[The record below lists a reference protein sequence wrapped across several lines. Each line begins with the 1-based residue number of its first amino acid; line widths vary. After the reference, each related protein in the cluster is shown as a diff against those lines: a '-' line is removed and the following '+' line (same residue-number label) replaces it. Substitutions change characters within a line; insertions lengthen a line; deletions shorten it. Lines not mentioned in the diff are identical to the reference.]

1 MNTKHFLVFLIGFIS
16 QFQYA
21 QTFDKA
27 KLDKYFDLLETNN
40 KFMGSIAVSK
50 NAELIYSRAVGFVDV
65 ENNIKANES
74 SIYRIG
80 SISKTFTAVLV
91 LKAVEQ
97 KKLSLDDKLSKFY
110 PNIINANNI
119 SIRQLLYHRSG
130 IASFTDQSDYLTWN
144 TVAKTEKEMLAI
156 ITRAGSKF
164 EPDSKAAYSNS
175 NYILLSFILE
185 KVFKA
190 NFAQIIQK
198 HISQPLG
205 LKNTAVGKEI
215 DVKNNEC
222 KSYRFDKGW
231 KMEPETDMS
240 IPLGAGAIVST
251 PSDLVKFGEALFGG
265 KLINAE
271 SLAAMSTI
279 KDNYGMG
286 LFQFPFGNKRLLGH
300 TGGIDGFASIFS
312 HFAEEKITYAMT
324 SNGANYS
331 TNNISIAVLSA
342 IFGQDYS
349 LPEFNN
355 SILLTAEDLEQFVGV
370 YISAQLPIKIAVTR
384 THNALVA
391 QATGQPAFE
400 LEATDKNKFKFDK
413 AGAAFEFDA
422 TKGTMILKQ
431 GGGEFEFKKEN
442 Q

>member
-1 MNTKHFLVFLIGFIS
+1 MNTKHYLLLLIGLMS

-21 QTFDKA
+21 QTFDKD
-27 KLDKYFDLLETNN
+27 KLDKYFDILETNN

-50 NAELIYSRAVGFVDV
+50 NAELIYSRTVGFVDV

-91 LKAVEQ
+91 LKAVEE

-119 SIRQLLYHRSG
+119 SIRHLLYHRSG

-144 TVAKTEKEMLAI
+144 TVAKTEEEMLAI
-156 ITRAGSKF
+156 ITQAGSKF

-175 NYILLSFILE
+175 NYVLLSFILE

-198 HISQPLG
+198 QISQPLG
-205 LKNTAVGKEI
+205 LKNTSVGKEI

-222 KSYRFDKGW
+222 KSYIFDNGW
-231 KMEPETDMS
+231 KMEPATDMS

-251 PSDLVKFGEALFGG
+251 PSDLLKFGDALFGG

-312 HFAEEKITYAMT
+312 HFADEKITYAMT
-324 SNGANYS
+324 SNASNYS
-331 TNNISIAVLSA
+331 INNISIAVLSA
-342 IFGQDYS
+342 IFGHDYE

-355 SILLTAEDLEQFVGV
+355 SIVLTADELDQFVGV
-370 YISAQLPIKIAVTR
+370 YISTQLPIKIVVIR

-400 LEATDKNKFKFDK
+400 LEATDINKFKFDK
-413 AGAAFEFDA
+413 VGAAFEFDA

-431 GGGEFEFKKEN
+431 GGGEFEFKKEKE
-442 Q
+442 

>member
-1 MNTKHFLVFLIGFIS
+1 MKTKHFLLLLIGLMS

-21 QTFDKA
+21 QTFDKD
-27 KLDKYFDLLETNN
+27 KLDKYFDILETNN

-50 NAELIYSRAVGFVDV
+50 NAELIYSRTIGFVDV

-119 SIRQLLYHRSG
+119 SIRHLLYHRSG

-144 TVAKTEKEMLAI
+144 TVAKTEEEMLTI
-156 ITRAGSKF
+156 ITQAGSKF

-175 NYILLSFILE
+175 NYVLLSFILE

-198 HISQPLG
+198 QISQPLG
-205 LKNTAVGKEI
+205 LKNTSVGKEI

-222 KSYRFDKGW
+222 KSYIFNNGW

-251 PSDLVKFGEALFGG
+251 PSDLLKFGDALFGG

-300 TGGIDGFASIFS
+300 TGGIDGFVSIFS
-312 HFAEEKITYAMT
+312 HFADEKITYAMT
-324 SNGANYS
+324 SNASNYS

-342 IFGQDYS
+342 IFGQDYT
-349 LPEFNN
+349 LPVFNN
-355 SILLTAEDLEQFVGV
+355 SIVLTADELEQFVGV
-370 YISAQLPIKIAVTR
+370 YISTQLPIKIVVTR
-384 THNALVA
+384 THNALIA

-400 LEATDKNKFKFDK
+400 LEATDINKFKFDK

-431 GGGEFEFKKEN
+431 GGGEFEFKKEKE
-442 Q
+442 